1 MRKIK
6 KINNFF
12 KVFLSSFVLLF
23 SVTINL
29 TTANSIDTD
38 IGEEVNYLLDQ
49 LSINKDEVLIYILG
63 PVYEGEEILSTK
75 GHVLDVPEKGY
86 IIYIDL
92 YPKTNLFH
100 PVKYIFLSESTNEF
114 IIKDTNSPPENF
126 ADYQMMETSIGNLI
140 KSAQNRRA
148 EISDYLISSSMKSSS
163 DSRYAVLFSGGYD
176 SGNNHVRY
184 WNDLSNIY
192 MALTYTYGYLDENI
206 IVLCSD
212 GLNTA
217 PDQSNGQNSDPDLD
231 GDGDDDIMYSCV
243 LSNIDLVFSELAN
256 NLTNGNE
263 LFVFSTDHGDSNG
276 GWNTLF
282 NLWNHEELTDAHFAT
297 LLDALPDG
305 EVICTFEPCFSG
317 GFLDNVVVPPG
328 PVVASS
334 ACRYDE
340 YSYAMSN
347 LIYDEFAF
355 YWTAA
360 VSGEDAYGNPVDA
373 DYNQDGMITMDEAF
387 VYAETHDAQPESP
400 QYSDYPE
407 DIGSVLTLWP
417 GSEPPETPTNPNGPE
432 GWIQYE
438 EATFSSS
445 TTDPEGDSIYYLF
458 DWGDGNNSGWV
469 GPYASGQTGKASYIW
484 VDLGNYEIKAVAR
497 DENGVQSNWS
507 GPSDISIVENDV
519 PEKPIIKGPKIA
531 SVGKQINFK
540 IVSADPNNHDLY
552 YYIYWGDQTFD
563 YWTGPFASGE
573 EVTFNHTYNI
583 SGSFSITSIAKDV
596 LLGESPQ
603 SVYNINILKNR
614 AVINPLIIRALEY
627 LKDIFLNKFT
637 IITAFISL

>member
-6 KINNFF
+6 KINNFV
-12 KVFLSSFVLLF
+12 KVLLSSFVLLF
-23 SVTINL
+23 SVTLNI
-29 TTANSIDTD
+29 TIANSIDTD
-38 IGEEVNYLLDQ
+38 IGEEVNYILDQ

-63 PVYEGEEILSTK
+63 PVYKGEEILSTK
-75 GHVLDVPEKGY
+75 GHVLDAPEKGY
-86 IIYIDL
+86 IVYIDL
-92 YPKTNLFH
+92 YPKANLFH
-100 PVKYIFLSESTNEF
+100 PVKYIFLSENTNEF
-114 IIKDTNSPPENF
+114 IIKDANSPPENF
-126 ADYQMMETSIGNLI
+126 ADYQMIETSIGNLL

-148 EISDYLISSSMKSSS
+148 EISDYPISSSMKSSS

-176 SGNNHVRY
+176 SSNNHVRY

-231 GDGDDDIMYSCV
+231 NDGDDDIMYSCV

-276 GWNTLF
+276 GLNTLF
-282 NLWNHEELTDAHFAT
+282 NLWNHEELTDAHFAN
-297 LLDALPDG
+297 LLDALPDC

-347 LIYDEFAF
+347 LIYDEYAF

-387 VYAETHDAQPESP
+387 IYAESHDAQPESP

-407 DIGSVLTLWP
+407 GIGSVLTLWP
-417 GSEPPETPTNPNGPE
+417 GSEPPETPTDPNGPDE
-432 GWIQYE
+432 WIQYE
-438 EATFSSS
+438 EATFSST
-445 TTDPEGDSIYYLF
+445 TTDPEGESVYYLF

-484 VDLGNYEIKAVAR
+484 ADLGNYEIKAVAR

-507 GPSDISIVENDV
+507 GPSNISIVENDV
-519 PEKPIIKGPKIA
+519 PEKPTIKGPKIA
-531 SVGKQINFK
+531 TVGKQIDFK
-540 IVSADPNNHDLY
+540 IVSVDPNNHDLY

-563 YWTGPFASGE
+563 YWAGPYESGE
-573 EVTFNHTYNI
+573 EVTFNHTYNK
-583 SGSFSITSIAKDV
+583 SGSYSIISIAKDV

-614 AVINPLIIRALEY
+614 ATVNPLMIRIMEY
-627 LKDIFLNKFT
+627 LKDIFLNKFP
-637 IITAFISL
+637 IIKAFIGL